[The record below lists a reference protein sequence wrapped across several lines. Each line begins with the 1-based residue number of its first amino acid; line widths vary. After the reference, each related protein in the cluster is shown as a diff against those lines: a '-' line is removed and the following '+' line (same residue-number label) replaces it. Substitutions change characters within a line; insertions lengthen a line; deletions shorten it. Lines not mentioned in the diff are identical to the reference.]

1 MAQVLREPTQKDVL
15 LDLLPVN
22 REDFVI
28 ARHFVH
34 SDLQE
39 DELKIRVD
47 RRKSANKTTTP
58 DMRRSDFSSW
68 SRNW

>member
-28 ARHFVH
+28 ARHFGH
-34 SDLQE
+34 SDLE
-39 DELKIRVD
+39 EGELKIRVD
-47 RRKSANKTTTP
+47 RRKSASKTTTP
-58 DMRRSDFSSW
+58 DMRRSDCSSW
-68 SRNW
+68 SRNR